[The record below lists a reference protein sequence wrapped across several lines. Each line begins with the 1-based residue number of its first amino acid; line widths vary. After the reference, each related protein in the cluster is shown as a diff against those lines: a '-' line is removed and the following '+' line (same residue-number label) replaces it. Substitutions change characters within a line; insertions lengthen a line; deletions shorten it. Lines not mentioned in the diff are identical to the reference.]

1 MRGKSHKKER
11 SPTITIGL
19 YPDLPR
25 EKMVRQG
32 NISGEGPDRF
42 SCPTARGWRRKKS
55 PAALPTSR

>member
-25 EKMVRQG
+25 EKMVRLGNHLLFVSMEVNIQG
-32 NISGEGPDRF
+32 FMLKRASQ
-42 SCPTARGWRRKKS
+42 SK
-55 PAALPTSR
+55 